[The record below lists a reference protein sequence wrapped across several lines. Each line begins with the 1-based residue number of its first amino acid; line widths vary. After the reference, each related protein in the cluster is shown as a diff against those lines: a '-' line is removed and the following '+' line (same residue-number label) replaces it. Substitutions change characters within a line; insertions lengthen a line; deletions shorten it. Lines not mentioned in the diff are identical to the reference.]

1 MRSFDSTRFRPL
13 MALRALRAL
22 LRDPNDTAQVFTII
36 SALSGGARQRV
47 LKRLRSTPVGRRVLA
62 EGTPLAPLLADRA
75 RLRALPEGSL
85 GREYLQFCERYGI
98 TAEGL
103 IAASEQ
109 GEVDPDM
116 SQEELIVRARMRD
129 AHDLWHVVTGYQT
142 DLIGEAAVLA
152 FTFAQT
158 RNPGVG
164 LIVLSA
170 FLEARG
176 DSNATRIL
184 LIEAFLR
191 GYHAEWLP
199 AADWEALLSRP
210 LDQVRR
216 QFGIGPAPSYT
227 PVWPQQVAPATPK
240 AVPQRPPAKAA

>member
-13 MALRALRAL
+13 KALRALRAL

-47 LKRLRSTPVGRRVLA
+47 LRRLRATPVGRRVLS
-62 EGTPLAPLLADRA
+62 EGTALAPLLADRDQ
-75 RLRALPEGSL
+75 LRKLPEGSL
-85 GREYLQFCERYGI
+85 GREYLHFCERHGI
-98 TAEGL
+98 TADGL

-109 GEVDPDM
+109 GDIDPDM

-142 DLIGEAAVLA
+142 DLIGEASVLA

-170 FLEARG
+170 FLDARG

-184 LIEAFLR
+184 LVEAFLR
-191 GYHAEWLP
+191 GRQAEWLP

-210 LDQVRR
+210 LAQVRR
-216 QFGIGPAPSYT
+216 DLGVGAAPQYT
-227 PVWPQQVAPATPK
+227 PVWPESVAKSTPK
-240 AVPQRPPAKAA
+240 TAPRRSAKAA